1 MKKFFQLFLAAVLGG
16 LFTVGVSQYYFS
28 QNQPEVYLPSLQVQ
42 GRGID
47 APPASLANY
56 MTKLP
61 TSLPDFTLVSEMS
74 VNAVVHIRTQYEV
87 RMGGRDRFLDD
98 PIREFFFGP
107 RRGEPQPRQREAS
120 GSGVIIKPNGYII
133 TNNHVVEGA
142 DKIQVTLNDN
152 RQYEARIIGTDP
164 TTDLAVIKIDIEEN
178 DLPHLTFGNSDE
190 VRVGEWVLA
199 IGNPFNLTSTV
210 TAGIVSAKGRNINIL
225 GDMAI
230 ESFIQTDAAVNR
242 GNSGGALVNTHG
254 ELIGINAAIASTTG
268 TFAGYSFAIPSNIA
282 EKVMED
288 LLEFGEVQRGLLGVT
303 IRDLTGSLAREEG
316 IGINQG
322 VYVVGVEDGSSA
334 EEAGLKEG
342 DVIVGI
348 QGRSVRTTSELI
360 ETVGR
365 QRPGDE
371 ILVRYYRDG
380 RERETT
386 ALLRNIHGEVTFI
399 TRDDKS
405 ISEILGARFQVISES
420 RKEELDISH
429 GLQVSSLQQGKLR
442 NAGMRNGFIITHVD
456 REKVKSPEDLT
467 RILKDKKGGVLIE
480 GVYPNGARAFYGIGM
495 G

>member
-1 MKKFFQLFLAAVLGG
+1 MKRFTQLFLAAVFGG
-16 LFTVGVSQYYFS
+16 LFTVGLSQYFFPQSQEEFS
-28 QNQPEVYLPSLQVQ
+28 LPTLQVQ
-42 GRGID
+42 GQDRSLQN
-47 APPASLANY
+47 PPAALANY

-74 VNAVVHIRTQYEV
+74 VNAVVHIRTKYEV
-87 RMGGRDRFLDD
+87 QMGGRDRFLDD

-120 GSGVIIKPNGYII
+120 GSGVIINPDGIII

-142 DKIQVTLNDN
+142 DVVEVTLNDN

-164 TTDLAVIKIDIEEN
+164 TTDLAVIKIEEEN
-178 DLPHLTFGNSDE
+178 LPHLSFGNSDE

-282 EKVMED
+282 QKVMED
-288 LLEFGEVQRGLLGVT
+288 LLEFGQVQRGLLGVT
-303 IRDLTGSLAREEG
+303 IRDLNSSLAGEMD

-322 VYVVGVEDGSSA
+322 VFVVGVEDGSA
-334 EEAGLKEG
+334 AKEAGLKQG
-342 DVIVGI
+342 DVIIGI
-348 QGRSVRTTSELI
+348 DGQAVRTTSELI
-360 ETVGR
+360 ENVGR
-365 QRPGDE
+365 KRPGDE
-371 ILVRYYRDG
+371 VLVRYYREG
-380 RERETT
+380 KERETT
-386 ALLRNIHGEVTFI
+386 AVLRNIHGEFAFI
-399 TRDDKS
+399 TQHEKS
-405 ISEILGARFQVISES
+405 ILDKLGARFQVVPEN
-420 RKEELDISH
+420 RMQELNLSH
-429 GLQVSSLQQGKLR
+429 GVQVTGLQQGKLR
-442 NAGMRNGFIITHVD
+442 SAGIRDGFIITHVD
-456 REKVKSPEDLT
+456 REKIGSPEDLT
-467 RILKDKKGGVLIE
+467 RILKDKSGGVLIE
-480 GVYPNGARAFYGIGM
+480 GVYPNGTRAYYGIGM